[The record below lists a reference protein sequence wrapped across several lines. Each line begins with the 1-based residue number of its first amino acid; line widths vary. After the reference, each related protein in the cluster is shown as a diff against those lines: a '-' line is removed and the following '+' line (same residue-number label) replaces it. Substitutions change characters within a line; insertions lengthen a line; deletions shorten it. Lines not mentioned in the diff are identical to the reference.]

1 MRIIKF
7 NKSYFLAFILL
18 FITEVLI
25 AAFLNDPIIR
35 PYVGDLLVV
44 ILMYC
49 FIKAFFKVRILAA
62 AIGVLIFAYLV
73 ELSQY
78 LNLIKLLDWQQ
89 YRLAHLILGSSFE
102 WIDMIAYTL
111 GYFVILLFEKFINKK
126 PLFTK

>member
-1 MRIIKF
+1 MIKF
-7 NKSYFLAFILL
+7 NKFYFIAFILL
-18 FITEVLI
+18 FITEVFI

-49 FIKAFFKVRILAA
+49 FIKAFFKVRILPT

-73 ELSQY
+73 EWSQY
-78 LNLIKLLDWQQ
+78 LKLIKVLGWQQ

-111 GYFVILLFEKFINKK
+111 GFFVILLFEKFVNGKSI
-126 PLFTK
+126 LSE